1 MKAFIVGGTGLI
13 GYHVSRE
20 LLARGHEVKSLGLTP
35 PPKGDIFAKQ
45 VDYTQGNIEQMSDH
59 ELIDLI
65 KGSNWLLYACSS
77 NALDIV
83 KAPAIDYFR
92 VHNVFPTERILR
104 LAQDAGVKKVVM
116 ISNAYVYF
124 NSIMAD
130 LRLEKWHPF
139 IRATYDQ
146 ENAARRFNTT
156 SFQVTVLQA
165 PQIWGTMP
173 VRRPLHCDEILE
185 MYRTSNYSA
194 FRGTIPVITIKQ
206 VAQAVCGA
214 FEKLPRGE
222 TIAIAGDNY
231 SYKRINELICQG
243 LNMKPY
249 VPYVKNFWYKLNK
262 KRQMKVWRKSGLE
275 AGINPVKI
283 LEFKTR
289 NAHIDPKIAYKK
301 LGVLPDD
308 IDTAIRTSATRS
320 IEFAKEHKEI

>member
-13 GYHVSRE
+13 GYNVSRE

-35 PPKGDIFAKQ
+35 PPKGDIFANQ

-65 KGSNWLLYACSS
+65 KGCDWLLYACSS

-83 KAPAIDYFR
+83 KAPAIEYFK

-104 LAQDAGVKKVVM
+104 LAQDAGVKKVVI

-146 ENAARRFNTT
+146 ENAARRFNMTA
-156 SFQVTVLQA
+156 FPVIVLQT

-194 FRGTIPVITIKQ
+194 FKGTIPVITVKQ

-214 FEKLPRGE
+214 FEKLTRGE

-231 SYKRINELICQG
+231 TYKQINERIMEG

-249 VPYVKNFWYKLNK
+249 VRYKCWLK
-262 KRQMKVWRKSGLE
+262 YKIHERLKMRYLKKSGLE
-275 AGINPVKI
+275 AGINGVKI
-283 LEFKTR
+283 YSFKKR
-289 NAHIDPKIAYKK
+289 KAYIDPKIAYKK

-308 IDTAIRTSATRS
+308 IDAAIRASAARS